1 MIYFIY
7 FVIFL
12 FFAFNYDFLRKK
24 GLENFFY
31 ILEAISLILL
41 ATLRF
46 RVGGDSLTYEDNYE
60 YLPTL
65 NELFQFGFNS
75 LEYQPLWYVLN
86 ALIRTVSDK
95 FVLFQFVHALIIN
108 IPIFIFF
115 HKYCK
120 HKFTMVLFYFVF
132 IYPYF
137 NFEVLRE
144 SIAVV
149 IFLFALPK
157 IFEKKYF
164 TYYVLIAIAFLF
176 HASAIFLFFIPLII
190 QFLKK
195 DLSFSTLFIISILVI
210 LSANALVYLLIN
222 YLPVN
227 EFIINK
233 LELYSS
239 LKINFNGIIMIF
251 FQLTPII
258 CIHYLLRKTNNTN
271 QLTSFIINIYIILT
285 VFSFTIAGSNRIMNY
300 FKLFFFVIL
309 VESIIFDLRINYL
322 NNARLKLLS
331 YILFLLMFVDIGNY
345 YVRDMT
351 KFNSGNKAS
360 FYNLYYPYNS
370 VFYPMVDNRRE
381 NIYYNSMYDNR
392 Y

>member
-132 IYPYF
+132 IYHYF
-137 NFEVLRE
+137 NFEILRE

-300 FKLFFFVIL
+300 FKLFFFV
-309 VESIIFDLRINYL
+309 
-322 NNARLKLLS
+322 
-331 YILFLLMFVDIGNY
+331 
-345 YVRDMT
+345 
-351 KFNSGNKAS
+351 
-360 FYNLYYPYNS
+360 
-370 VFYPMVDNRRE
+370 VF
-381 NIYYNSMYDNR
+381 IYYF
-392 Y
+392 